1 MISHNTAWTI
11 ERGEDDA
18 FDVCVDYT
26 YRDGSPA
33 HYGSLTY
40 PGHPEEPGEVEIV
53 SVWRKSD
60 EHLSDAPEFI
70 LTEAER
76 EKIEYESV
84 RFRVRKHN
92 ETVSEAVRGLLSR
105 RAA

>member
-1 MISHNTAWTI
+1 MGTTFNTEWTM

-18 FDVCVDYT
+18 FDVCIDYT
-26 YRDGSPA
+26 YRGGSPA

-60 EHLSDAPEFI
+60 EHLSDAPELI
-70 LTEAER
+70 LTDAER
-76 EKIEYESV
+76 EKIEMWILENPPEPDYPEDW
-84 RFRVRKHN
+84 
-92 ETVSEAVRGLLSR
+92 
-105 RAA
+105 